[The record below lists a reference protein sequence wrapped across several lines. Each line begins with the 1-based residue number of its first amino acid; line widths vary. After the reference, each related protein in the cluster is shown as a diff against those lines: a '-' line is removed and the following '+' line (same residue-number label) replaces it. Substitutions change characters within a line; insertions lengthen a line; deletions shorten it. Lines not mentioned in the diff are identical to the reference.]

1 MAIHFYTSAPS
12 ALLAAFK
19 KAIND
24 KHVITWS
31 YDDDGD
37 FTHTHT
43 QWAKLA
49 WLRPKIL
56 SDRLQFNILNPQGKA
71 VTWTIYGVYQGR
83 FIESLTTHLHASFTL
98 ATATAAPTAEDYTGA

>member
-49 WLRPKIL
+49 WLRPRSL
-56 SDRLQFNILNPQGKA
+56 VTGFNS
-71 VTWTIYGVYQGR
+71 T
-83 FIESLTTHLHASFTL
+83 F
-98 ATATAAPTAEDYTGA
+98 